1 MYSVHQ
7 TSFFEKKATNV
18 ILWIAETLSEHSID
32 LAVAKIEQFEAE
44 LDKLE
49 IEIMTHP
56 FIGLENETDKS
67 RSFPIYEGRYRI
79 VWIVQGK
86 QVFIIDLWDQ
96 KYPTQSKTT
105 IQLDE

>member
-7 TSFFEKKATNV
+7 TSYFEKKATNV

-32 LAVAKIEQFEAE
+32 LAVAKIDQFEAE
-44 LDKLE
+44 IDKLSNK
-49 IEIMTHP
+49 IMAHP

-67 RSFPIYEGRYRI
+67 RSFPIYEGRYRV
-79 VWIVQGK
+79 VWIVHEK

-105 IQLDE
+105 INLDE